1 MTVSCLSADS
11 WSTVSWLLAV
21 RQLIVRQQSANTGS
35 QPTDFFKEF
44 FSITENP
51 LINVLT
57 IAGHSFWQVTSPNK
71 PFTVGFTLQ
80 NLSAEVSSD
89 FINPLKVESDQHQIS
104 PSVIWLNRSLRS
116 WEERKWSPP
125 KKALIVQQILL
136 VSAKGNIYRRV

>member
-89 FINPLKVESDQHQIS
+89 FINPLKPESDQHQIS
-104 PSVIWLNRSLRS
+104 PYSNMAESFIKIMR
-116 WEERKWSPP
+116 RKEMITSQKSFDCSTNSPR
-125 KKALIVQQILL
+125 QC
-136 VSAKGNIYRRV
+136 